1 MTEGNE
7 HQRQRWSPYGRRG
20 AAGTMGADAILV
32 GGWIDNPAHATRYV
46 DLCAAYRALA
56 QEGMADRLFD
66 AGTADLGASLARQ
79 PQVEHMAGVR
89 MTFSDRGTTV
99 TLGEDEPPA
108 PGKRHVEQ
116 LYTVLTLRKGSDP
129 ARTMRV
135 PADIAFLGDQ
145 SEDGFVLARSSRITP
160 EQATDAVMDIFGAEI
175 ELETAANGEEEP
187 GRPRDTIEEEAVRIL
202 EDEDAA
208 TLRRIHNITRRRIKP
223 IMPAERGV
231 WIEVD
236 ADGHIQAR
244 FR

>member
-66 AGTADLGASLARQ
+66 AGTDLDASLTRH
-79 PQVEHMAGVR
+79 PHIEHLASVR
-89 MTFSDRGTTV
+89 IMFNDHGTTV
-99 TLGEDEPPA
+99 TLGEDEPPP

-116 LYTVLTLRKGSDP
+116 LYAVLTLRKGSDP
-129 ARTMRV
+129 PRTMRV
-135 PADIAFLGDQ
+135 PADIAFLGDR

-175 ELETAANGEEEP
+175 EIEAAANGEEEP
-187 GRPRDTIEEEAVRIL
+187 ERPRDTIEEEAVRIL